1 MKNLIIILFAT
12 VLLYSCIDSDPNHNL
27 KGEDKLENE
36 LHYVDKSIQ
45 EYQDTVYIPI
55 YSDIYSHS
63 RLNRVLLTSTLS
75 IRSTSLT
82 DTTFINEIKYFDT
95 KGNMVK
101 SFIDKTLV
109 LKPMQSIDYVI
120 DKDDDTGGSGAN
132 FLVTWGA
139 KANTKPLFQAVM
151 ISTQGQHGLSFVV
164 DGISL
169 KNI

>member
-1 MKNLIIILFAT
+1 M
-12 VLLYSCIDSDPNHNL
+12 VSCIDNDPNHNL

-82 DTTFINEIKYFDT
+82 DTTFINDIKYYDS
-95 KGNMVK
+95 KGEMVK
-101 SFIDKTLV
+101 SFIDRTLV

-120 DKDDDTGGSGAN
+120 DKDDDTGGTGAN

-139 KANTKPLFQAVM
+139 KKNTKPLFQAVM

-169 KNI
+169 KE